1 MAEFIGFMRGNM
13 MWRCI
18 FATIIINKILIFPS
32 VSAEKK
38 AWVTVESCRIL
49 TEHIP
54 ADDVSYKGGVDVR
67 GKPVKPADL
76 SPAPYLRPQDG
87 VSFQLILDVAEENR
101 AAGNPQRQ
109 LSGRPGQR
117 GDMYMGQVVVRDGK
131 VTLDGRPLG
140 GANRKALYVLC
151 QKNNKKKN
159 NKNK

>member
-1 MAEFIGFMRGNM
+1 M

-38 AWVTVESCRIL
+38 AWITVESCRIL

-76 SPAPYLRPQDG
+76 TPTTDFGLKDRI
-87 VSFQLILDVAEENR
+87 SFLLILDVAKE
-101 AAGNPQRQ
+101 
-109 LSGRPGQR
+109 SRPGHR
-117 GDMYMGQVVVRDGK
+117 PPGQFTDYPGLEGRISLGQILIRDGK
-131 VTLDGRPLG
+131 VTLDGKPL
-140 GANRKALYVLC
+140 AARNRQALTEFC
-151 QKNNKKKN
+151 QKSRNLP
-159 NKNK
+159 